1 MGFYV
6 TLLYIAFQV
15 LSPAVLFPQ
24 LTVYRVQFI
33 VAGLAAVLALIQA
46 PLSGYPMR
54 AIQNVL
60 VTAFFGWAIV
70 AWLLHGW
77 LGGAMM
83 VVSNLGP
90 VIIVYYLLT
99 AGLRTL
105 THFRMVATVLVVL
118 SLYAGLRGFLAFH
131 YGIDSEIYLMEQHA
145 VLGEGPLL
153 RARFLGVFSD
163 PNDLAQMH
171 LTVLP
176 MLLML
181 WKPQSPVRNFV
192 LVMPILAFLSYCVYL
207 THSRG
212 VLVGLAFLIMVYL
225 RSRFNPVIMTI
236 GTVAFA
242 VGMIAMGFSGGRSVS
257 FGAGSDRIEAWG
269 VGLGLLKSYPL
280 HGVGFMAFTEYH
292 EITAHNSFVL
302 CFSEL
307 GIVGFFLWMGIIV
320 CSMKQLNSILALQSD
335 NPRLQPLL
343 RWARMVQ
350 LAFTGF
356 LVTSWFLSRTYS
368 ALFWILVAMS
378 TAITDLVRRELAGDG
393 GTVNLPAV
401 ARPDLRQRINA
412 ILQGMPPPRWLGTT
426 AALQSVCLVLIY
438 LMVRLRWFG

>member
-6 TLLYIAFQV
+6 TMLYIAFQV

-24 LTVYRVQFI
+24 LATYRVQFI
-33 VAGLAAVLALIQA
+33 VAGLAAFLALVQA
-46 PLSGYPMR
+46 PVSGYPLR

-60 VTAFFGWAIV
+60 VTAFFGWAMI
-70 AWLLHGW
+70 AWILHGW
-77 LGGAMM
+77 FGGAIL
-83 VVSNLGP
+83 VISNLGP
-90 VIIVYYLLT
+90 VIILYYLLT
-99 AGLRTL
+99 AGLRTIN
-105 THFRMVATVLVVL
+105 HFRITAAVMVSL

-131 YGIDSEIYLMEQHA
+131 YGVDPEIYLMEQYA
-145 VLGEGPLL
+145 VIGEGPLL
-153 RARFLGVFSD
+153 RARFLGVLSD

-181 WKPQSPVRNFV
+181 WKPKSPVRNFV
-192 LVMPILAFLSYCVYL
+192 LVGPLLAFLAYAVYL

-225 RSRFNPVIMTI
+225 RSRFNPIIMTI

-242 VGMIAMGFSGGRSVS
+242 VGMIALGFSGGRSVS

-280 HGVGFMAFTEYH
+280 HGVGFMNFTEYH

-307 GIVGFFLWMGIIV
+307 GIVGFFLWLAIIV
-320 CSMKQLNSILALQSD
+320 CSMMQLNSILALQGD
-335 NPRLQPLL
+335 NPKFQPLM
-343 RWARMVQ
+343 RWVRMVQ
-350 LAFTGF
+350 LSFTGF
-356 LVTSWFLSRTYS
+356 LVTSWFLSRTYV

-378 TAITDLVRRELAGDG
+378 TAITDLARRQMAGEAA
-393 GTVNLPAV
+393 TMTLPA
-401 ARPDLRQRINA
+401 AAKPELRQRISA
-412 ILQGMPPPRWLGTT
+412 ILQGMPPPRWFART
-426 AALQSVCLVLIY
+426 AVLQTACLMLIY
-438 LMVRLRWFG
+438 IMVRLRWFG